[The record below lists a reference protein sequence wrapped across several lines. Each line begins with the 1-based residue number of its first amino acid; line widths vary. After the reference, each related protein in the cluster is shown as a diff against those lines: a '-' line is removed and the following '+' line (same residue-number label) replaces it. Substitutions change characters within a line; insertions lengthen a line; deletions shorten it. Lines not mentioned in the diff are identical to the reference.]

1 MRTGDVKSVRAPGF
15 IYQLYSHLPNSGG
28 MQNTRKFLSSIP
40 LSSAHLSFLFSFC
53 WSFSM
58 WPRIFSLGFFPL
70 SLSFLLSCSLLLVNI
85 LHLELQT
92 GRVRAKFS
100 CNLEEHS
107 DSHKQNISSASRFHC
122 VSTHSV
128 FDLSLVRDTRLF
140 HRVPIVNMDPV
151 NILADMCSSLSWLN
165 TEAWSSYETVK
176 LANCTILHF
185 LQFCTRPLFFHLL
198 ADDWCC

>member
-1 MRTGDVKSVRAPGF
+1 
-15 IYQLYSHLPNSGG
+15 
-28 MQNTRKFLSSIP
+28 
-40 LSSAHLSFLFSFC
+40 
-53 WSFSM
+53 M

-70 SLSFLLSCSLLLVNI
+70 SLSSLLSCSLLLVNI

-122 VSTHSV
+122 VSTHSA
-128 FDLSLVRDTRLF
+128 FDLSLVRDTMLF
-140 HRVPIVNMDPV
+140 HRVPIVHMDTV

-165 TEAWSSYETVK
+165 TEVWSLLRNCQIGK
-176 LANCTILHF
+176 LIVPFYISSSFVQDHSSSTSSPMIGAVRSL
-185 LQFCTRPLFFHLL
+185 
-198 ADDWCC
+198 